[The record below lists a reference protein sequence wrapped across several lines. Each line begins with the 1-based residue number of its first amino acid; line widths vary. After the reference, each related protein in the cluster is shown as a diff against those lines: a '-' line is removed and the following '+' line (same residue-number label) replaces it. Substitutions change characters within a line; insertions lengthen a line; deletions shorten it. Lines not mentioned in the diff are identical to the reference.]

1 MRRLPRIL
9 LATGATM
16 IVVVALLVSGL
27 RLMLPQLNDYRP
39 QLQAKI
45 QAISGIPLE
54 IGFIQ
59 GSWETFGPT
68 LEVRDIHAQLPDAKW
83 QVQRIT
89 LALDIWQSLLHGR
102 WQLRDMTFYQLQLDW
117 DRPLIRPSDDSSHF
131 ESSRFT
137 DIFLRQLD
145 HFDLRSSRISFL
157 TPSGSR
163 AELEIPQLT
172 WLNSRNRHRAE
183 GQISL
188 STINGQHGV
197 VQVRVDLQD
206 DQGILNNGTVY
217 MQADNIDVK
226 PWISQWVHNNT
237 GLDSAE
243 FSLAA
248 WLTIKSGDIYRGNL
262 LLKQG
267 QAAWTHANQPHQ
279 LAVDHL
285 VVDVHRQGNG
295 WQIDAPQLNLTTD
308 GEPWPKGMLS
318 ALWLP
323 ENNLLLGPDQS
334 EELRIRTTDIQL
346 ERIGPLL
353 PTISLFTPNLLA
365 RWGDLNPHGRLNT
378 LALDIPLKQ
387 PKLTRFQAK
396 WQDVGWQHWQ
406 LLPGVNNFAGALSG
420 SVEQGRLTLNLN
432 NSTLPYG
439 DMFGAPLEVSR
450 AQGAIDWRINDQG
463 WELWSDTLDVKAKSL
478 WANGSFRYQQPDKG
492 QPWLNILAGI
502 RLYDAADAWR
512 YFPQPLMGEALV
524 KYLTEAIQGG
534 TVDNATLV
542 YNGNPHHF
550 PYTHNEGQFQVFVPL
565 RDATFLFQPDW
576 PALEHLAIDL
586 NFLNEGLWMNAPRA
600 MLGNVTGTH
609 ISANIP
615 DYLKERL
622 FVDAQV
628 AGSGADV
635 HRYFMDTPL
644 YDTVGSALDELQ
656 VGGGVSGRLHL
667 DIPLVE
673 GNITHATGEVTLNNN
688 SLLIKPLQS
697 QLENV
702 SGKFRFS
709 DGNLVSDL
717 LSASWFGQ
725 PLSVNFTT
733 EEQKDNFLVGVN
745 LRGDW
750 APARFSMIPADI
762 TKLLAGNF
770 DWQGKVAV
778 QLPKNGMP
786 NYQVDVN
793 AELKEVS
800 SHLPPPLDTQSGQS
814 LPVSIRA
821 TGDLDGFTLSG
832 SAAGMNH
839 FNSQWLLKDQKV
851 ELSKAIWQTASKKI
865 PALPAQNG
873 LIVSLPRLDGERW
886 LALVGPALASVSPLA
901 SSSGLG
907 KKAVSSTSFT
917 LPERIELQTPEL
929 LFAGQAWHDLTLK
942 IEPQLRS
949 TDVSAKGREVDGKLR
964 IANNAAW
971 RADINYLYYNPQWT
985 VQDADQPLAKAALQ
999 DSPLANDISFR
1010 DWPALQ
1016 LRCQDCWVLGQNI
1029 GKVTADI
1036 AHSGDI
1042 LSLTNGL
1049 IEVSGA
1055 RMAVNG
1061 TWRKNGDDNTTSL
1074 TAKVSGSKIDRTLS
1088 FFGIIT
1094 PLKDASFD
1102 ANAALTWQGVPWQ
1115 PQIQTL
1121 TGTLGA
1127 KFSQGAMVN
1136 LGGGR
1141 AGQLLRLVSFDALLR
1156 KLQLDF
1162 SDTFSRDFAFD
1173 SIRGTAKVIS
1183 GVIHTDDL
1191 LIDGLAADI
1200 AMNGHI
1206 DLVKRQIDMEAVI
1219 TPDIS
1224 ATVGVAAAFVINPVI
1239 GAAVFAATKVLG
1251 PLWSKISL
1259 IRYQITGSLDQPEIH
1274 EVLRQLKENKAP

>member
-27 RLMLPQLNDYRP
+27 RLMLPQLNDYRA

-45 QAISGIPLE
+45 QAVSGIPLE

-68 LEVRDIHAQLPDAKW
+68 LEVRDLRAQLPDTKL

-89 LALDIWQSLLHGR
+89 LALDVWQSLLHWR
-102 WQLRDMTFYQLQLDW
+102 WQLRDMTFHQLQLDL
-117 DRPLIRPSDDSSHF
+117 DRPLINPGDQNRSF
-131 ESSRFT
+131 ESSHFT

-145 HFDLRSSRISFL
+145 HFDLRNSRISFL
-157 TPSGSR
+157 TPSGSS

-197 VQVRVDLQD
+197 VQVRMDLHD

-226 PWISQWVHNNT
+226 PWISRWLHNNT

-248 WLTIKSGDIYRGNL
+248 WLTLKGGDIYSGNV

-267 QAAWTHANQPHQ
+267 QAAWTTQGEPHQ
-279 LAVDHL
+279 LAVDQL
-285 VVDVHRQGNG
+285 VVDARRQGNG

-308 GEPWPKGMLS
+308 GQAWPQGSLS

-323 ENNLLLGPDQS
+323 ENNKLLGPDQP
-334 EELRIRTTDIQL
+334 EELRLRAKDLQL

-353 PTISLFTPNLLA
+353 PTISLFTPDLLA
-365 RWGDLNPHGRLNT
+365 RWGDLKPQGHLNA

-387 PKLTRFQAK
+387 PELTRFQAK
-396 WQDVGWQHWQ
+396 WQDVSWQHWE
-406 LLPGVNNFAGALSG
+406 LLPGVNHFSGTLSG
-420 SVEQGRLTLNLN
+420 SVSHGRLAVNLHD
-432 NSTLPYG
+432 SILPYG
-439 DMFGAPLEVSR
+439 DMFGAPLEVSS
-450 AQGAIDWRINDQG
+450 AQGDIDWRMDDKG
-463 WELWSDTLDVKAKSL
+463 WELWSDKLDVKAKSL
-478 WANGSFRYQQPDKG
+478 WANGSFRYQQPEKG

-502 RLYDAADAWR
+502 RLYDGADAWR
-512 YFPQPLMGEALV
+512 YFPQPLMGKALV
-524 KYLTEAIQGG
+524 DYLTGAIQGG
-534 TVDNATLV
+534 QVDNATLV
-542 YNGNPHHF
+542 YNGNPHYF
-550 PYTHNEGQFQVFVPL
+550 PYTHNEGQFQVYVPL
-565 RDATFLFQPDW
+565 RNATFQFQPEW
-576 PALEHLAIDL
+576 PALENLAIDL
-586 NFLNEGLWMNAPRA
+586 NFLNDGLWMNAPRA
-600 MLGNVTGTH
+600 MLGNVTGTN

-628 AGSGADV
+628 AGLGSDV
-635 HRYFMDTPL
+635 HDYFNDTPL
-644 YDTVGSALDELQ
+644 HDSVGSALDELQ

-673 GNITHATGEVTLNNN
+673 GNITHATGEVTLHNN

-709 DGNLVSDL
+709 DGNLSSDEI
-717 LSASWFGQ
+717 SANWFGQ
-725 PLSVNFTT
+725 PLTVNFTT
-733 EEQKDNFLVGVN
+733 EEQKDNFQVGVN

-750 APARFSMIPADI
+750 IPAKI
-762 TKLLAGNF
+762 TEIPAEIAKQLKGSF
-770 DWQGKVAV
+770 GWQGKVAV
-778 QLPKNGMP
+778 QLPKHGEP
-786 NYQVDVN
+786 SYLVDVN
-793 AELKEVS
+793 ADLKKVS
-800 SHLPPPLDTQSGQS
+800 SRLPPPLDTQGGES
-814 LPVSIRA
+814 LPVSVQA
-821 TGDLDGFTLSG
+821 KGGLNGFTLSG
-832 SAAGMNH
+832 SAAGTNH

-851 ELSKAIWQTASKKI
+851 ELSKAVWQTDSKKV
-865 PALPAQNG
+865 PPLPAEKG
-873 LIVSLPRLDGERW
+873 LVVNLPPLDGERW
-886 LALVGPALASVSPLA
+886 LALIGPALASASPQA
-901 SSSGLG
+901 SSMIG
-907 KKAVSSTSFT
+907 KKSASQSQFT
-917 LPERIELQTPEL
+917 LPSRIELQTPEL
-929 LFAGQAWHDLTLK
+929 LLGGQAWHNLTLR
-942 IEPQLRS
+942 IEPQLNG
-949 TDVSAKGREVDGKLR
+949 TNISAKGREVDGSVR
-964 IANNAAW
+964 VASSGPW
-971 RADINYLYYNPQWT
+971 RADIRYLYYNPQWT
-985 VQDADQPLAKAALQ
+985 AQDVDKPLSKAALQ
-999 DSPLANDISFR
+999 DSPLSHDVSFR

-1016 LRCQDCWVLGQNI
+1016 LRCQECWVMGQNI
-1029 GKVTADI
+1029 GKVSADI
-1036 AHSGDI
+1036 SHNNKV
-1042 LSLTNGL
+1042 LSLKNGL
-1049 IEVSGA
+1049 IEVA
-1055 RMAVNG
+1055 KAHMAVNG
-1061 TWRKNGDDNTTSL
+1061 EWQQSAEGNNTSVRM
-1074 TAKVSGSKIDRTLS
+1074 KVSGSKIDDTLS
-1088 FFGIIT
+1088 FFGIST
-1094 PLKDASFD
+1094 PLKDAPFD
-1102 ANAALTWQGVPWQ
+1102 GNATLAWQGVPWQ
-1115 PQIQTL
+1115 PRIETL
-1121 TGTLGA
+1121 NGNLSA
-1127 KFSQGAMVN
+1127 KLSKGAMVN

-1173 SIRGTAKVIS
+1173 SIRGTASVKS
-1183 GVIHTDDL
+1183 GVVHTNDL

-1200 AMNGHI
+1200 AMNGSV
-1206 DLVKRQIDMEAVI
+1206 DLVKRQINMEAVI
-1219 TPDIS
+1219 TPEIS
-1224 ATVGVAAAFVINPVI
+1224 ATVGVATAFVINPVI

-1259 IRYQITGSLDQPEIH
+1259 IRYQITGSLDQPDIH